1 MNDPI
6 IYGSNSLYC
15 DAAGAGKLWEPCSK
29 TNDCGAG
36 LICHVPASEAKGYCS
51 RAGGDGFPECKAIEE
66 ECGLQGDG
74 SGMFYIS
81 SAVKGCERL
90 VGPGQEADLLQPLEP
105 ALRRIRGLDTAIRS
119 RYEATL
125 ERLLCLHSVLLRAT
139 QARR

>member
-51 RAGGDGFPECKAIEE
+51 RACGDGFPECKAIEE

-81 SAVKGCERL
+81 SAVKGCE
-90 VGPGQEADLLQPLEP
+90 V
-105 ALRRIRGLDTAIRS
+105 RGAS
-119 RYEATL
+119 GWWAP
-125 ERLLCLHSVLLRAT
+125 
-139 QARR
+139 ARRRTCCSRSSRRSAG